1 MKGRVKS
8 RNATIIGTEFLKP
21 AYRKN
26 TYNIKS
32 QIPTEKKE
40 LY

>member
-1 MKGRVKS
+1 MEGRVKS
-8 RNATIIGTEFLKP
+8 RNATTIGTEFFKS

-26 TYNIKS
+26 AYNITS

-40 LY
+40 LF